1 MKHAN
6 KLNQFHSYETI
17 NRSQLAK
24 IFGGS
29 EGVQEPGDGEG
40 TCEERGK
47 ACDTSKKINCCS
59 GLVCADYK
67 CYLGTI

>member
-1 MKHAN
+1 MKYSN
-6 KLNQFHSYETI
+6 KLVQFDSYEVI

-24 IFGGS
+24 IYGGS
-29 EGVQEPGDGEG
+29 ETVEEPGEG

-67 CYLGTI
+67 CYLGTL